1 MIPPSLS
8 PTITSQSFRVSLS
21 KRLRGTLV
29 RLIFWKVWYKIKRY
43 HSFHVVSEV
52 NVLALLAD
60 GEVGLIEDFADDKA
74 DAFLLVTGAVALS
87 QKGFLFDVEI
97 VRMGL
102 IDIQQRVA
110 HVELVN
116 IISGNDT
123 EIWWYNDE
131 VFLWVDVSLLDRVSE
146 FKHFDGL
153 DGFLFALL
161 DWN

>member
-1 MIPPSLS
+1 
-8 PTITSQSFRVSLS
+8 
-21 KRLRGTLV
+21 
-29 RLIFWKVWYKIKRY
+29 
-43 HSFHVVSEV
+43 
-52 NVLALLAD
+52 
-60 GEVGLIEDFADDKA
+60 
-74 DAFLLVTGAVALS
+74 
-87 QKGFLFDVEI
+87 
-97 VRMGL
+97 MGL

>member
-1 MIPPSLS
+1 
-8 PTITSQSFRVSLS
+8 
-21 KRLRGTLV
+21 
-29 RLIFWKVWYKIKRY
+29 
-43 HSFHVVSEV
+43 
-52 NVLALLAD
+52 LALLAD

-123 EIWWYNDE
+123 EI
-131 VFLWVDVSLLDRVSE
+131 
-146 FKHFDGL
+146 
-153 DGFLFALL
+153 
-161 DWN
+161 